1 MSTSSTF
8 CSIVLIS
15 SDGDGG
21 DSGPVHR
28 GTPAHPQSGEGA
40 SGGLLRNRHPRT
52 RCQAQAFLERPPPA
66 PPFPRQL
73 IFASPRGADACATR
87 RRYSVE
93 GVEPTPSC
101 RLALRFAPHPR
112 MLAKRRLCGADA
124 RKKALARRGIAP
136 LRTHPYLSVPIRT
149 CPIRRGRA
157 EGGECNIR
165 SDVHS
170 LSDTDSVC
178 DFLYPQCLH

>member
-112 MLAKRRLCGADA
+112 MLAKRRLRGAGS
-124 RKKALARRGIAP
+124 RRSDLI
-136 LRTHPYLSVPIRT
+136 RTHPYLSDPL
-149 CPIRRGRA
+149 RGRSTFRRVRPA
-157 EGGECNIR
+157 AGIHGRFRRAPAPRPCQTSGTGGA
-165 SDVHS
+165 
-170 LSDTDSVC
+170 L
-178 DFLYPQCLH
+178 